1 MLIDTFSISSACLVN
16 KKEIIMNEIVQQI
29 FQGIVD
35 GEQDLVAAGV
45 QSAMEAGVPARTIL
59 DEGML
64 AAMAEVGR
72 LFEASE
78 CYVPE
83 MLLSARAM
91 KVGLAKLRPSMKQ
104 TDTQPAGIVALGTVK
119 GDLHDLG
126 KNLVGM
132 MLEGAGFTVKDLGVD
147 VSPEAFVAAA
157 DEVDVIG
164 LSALLTTT
172 MGSMRNTLDAL
183 DAAGKRPKVKV
194 MIGGAP
200 VTEDFARHI
209 GADGYAA
216 DASRAVALTK
226 SLLSPSK

>member
-1 MLIDTFSISSACLVN
+1 MDQFVG
-16 KKEIIMNEIVQQI
+16 QI

-35 GEQDLVAAGV
+35 GKQEIVVEAVDRALQAGLR
-45 QSAMEAGVPARTIL
+45 ARTLL

-72 LFEASE
+72 QFEEGE

-83 MLLSARAM
+83 MMVSARAM
-91 KVGLAKLRPSMKQ
+91 KAGLAKLQPSLKQ
-104 TDTQPAGIVALGTVK
+104 TDAPEVGQVAVGTVK

-132 MLEGAGFTVKDLGVD
+132 MLEGAGFKVKDLGVD
-147 VSPEAFVAAA
+147 VSPEVFVAAA

-172 MGSMRNTLDAL
+172 MGQMKSTLEAL
-183 DAAGKRPKVKV
+183 DAAGKRPRVKV
-194 MIGGAP
+194 IVGGAP
-200 VTEDFARHI
+200 VTEEFARQI
-209 GADGYAA
+209 GADGYAP
-216 DASRAVALTK
+216 DASRAVALAK
-226 SLLSPSK
+226 SLIHIKNE